1 MNADVQIFVEQ
12 RLEVAAV
19 PTAALR
25 TERDIET
32 TAEMVG
38 ISAGDLR
45 DMLSRSARGLKTAG
59 IQEADI
65 AIDDMESGE
74 MLMESQYWVLAVN
87 NDDLQ
92 PLYIATGVTDLDYS
106 EVLAGLDL
114 GTEVL
119 LLPSSG
125 MVRSQQRT
133 QNQLTRMSRI
143 AGFLQ
148 RGK

>member
-1 MNADVQIFVEQ
+1 
-12 RLEVAAV
+12 
-19 PTAALR
+19 
-25 TERDIET
+25 
-32 TAEMVG
+32 MVG